1 MLALVTNTTQKI
13 YFWNIL
19 KQNAAFFSTD
29 VHSGQW
35 LIFLFL
41 LIYAGMSIGVD
52 GAVVRGS
59 DLKHNCPVALFCLTQ
74 LREAAWISPPDPTQD
89 TGTYPSQLEMWKK
102 HQTGRHTNDN
112 ETENSCWPP
121 AARRLLLPSRPDT
134 GGVGMVC
141 PLSHNGSFVV
151 RASKRPRAGRT
162 LAVLTL
168 PVHSPQS
175 GLTPGSGLQLQHSPR
190 QWAIEW
196 VRLEKSG
203 YSTLFLPCVLY
214 TVLCFP
220 LILFFFFFGEGWSVC
235 TNQTRWNHC
244 DAWFIVGW
252 FWESRTTTKTQCSD
266 LKSAVRWSQ
275 WLHSDSNSA
284 SKKVSEKCRGPLCQR
299 RLHCPSLLLFSP
311 RAVSILVTMS
321 FYFMSIPIN
330 PRSSFLLSIP
340 TAERVQGGF

>member
-1 MLALVTNTTQKI
+1 
-13 YFWNIL
+13 
-19 KQNAAFFSTD
+19 
-29 VHSGQW
+29 
-35 LIFLFL
+35 
-41 LIYAGMSIGVD
+41 MSIGVD

-74 LREAAWISPPDPTQD
+74 LREAAWISPPKPHPRHRNISISARDV
-89 TGTYPSQLEMWKK
+89 KK

-190 QWAIEW
+190 QWAIE
-196 VRLEKSG
+196 
-203 YSTLFLPCVLY
+203 
-214 TVLCFP
+214 
-220 LILFFFFFGEGWSVC
+220 
-235 TNQTRWNHC
+235 
-244 DAWFIVGW
+244 
-252 FWESRTTTKTQCSD
+252 
-266 LKSAVRWSQ
+266 
-275 WLHSDSNSA
+275 
-284 SKKVSEKCRGPLCQR
+284 
-299 RLHCPSLLLFSP
+299 
-311 RAVSILVTMS
+311 
-321 FYFMSIPIN
+321 
-330 PRSSFLLSIP
+330 
-340 TAERVQGGF
+340 